1 MARYV
6 VMVPEGPVSAA
17 GIDRARIV
25 RDGFSF
31 PAFIVP
37 PLWLAWHFLWIEAA
51 IAFAAMLGLGVLGET
66 AGFGWAAPVLSL
78 LVSLFV
84 GLEGQSMR
92 VARLSRR
99 GWIEVAAIEADT
111 LDDAELR
118 FATLDADER
127 PADRAE
133 APLPVYTAAAQ
144 PLSRTPRS
152 APGLLLS
159 PGRG

>member
-6 VMVPEGPVSAA
+6 VMVPEGLAGAA
-17 GIDRARIV
+17 DIERARVV

-37 PLWLAWHFLWIEAA
+37 PLWLAWHLLWIEAA
-51 IAFAAMLGLGVLGET
+51 IALAAMLGLGVLGET

-92 VARLSRR
+92 IARLSRR
-99 GWIEVAAIEADT
+99 GWIEATAIEADS
-111 LDDAELR
+111 LEDAELR
-118 FATLDADER
+118 FATLGADQRRVDA
-127 PADRAE
+127 
-133 APLPVYTAAAQ
+133 PVPVRTAAS
-144 PLSRTPRS
+144 PPPSRSLRS
-152 APGLLLS
+152 AHGLLLS